1 MLYDEPVV
9 GQSRY
14 GEYYLYVVKNGTG
27 EEYSFFAPDEVHN
40 EIKQLKKGAKFTIV
54 KLAEQRGTKI
64 ITKHVVTIHQSE
76 IKPQEAVPSGNIGNN
91 PNNRDLY
98 YDAMLSSYED
108 AMKIQ
113 EKLNGMVDV
122 NRIAITLFIARSKVN
137 GGIYDSRN

>member
-9 GQSRY
+9 GNSRY

-27 EEYSFFAPDEVHN
+27 EEYSFFAPDEVH
-40 EIKQLKKGAKFTIV
+40 EQIKQLKKGAKFTIV

-64 ITKHVVTIHQSE
+64 ITKYDVTIDAALSD
-76 IKPQEAVPSGNIGNN
+76 SGNNSK
-91 PNNRDLY
+91 DSY
-98 YDAMLSSYED
+98 FEAMFASYDD

-122 NRIAITLFIARSKVN
+122 NRIAITLFIARSKGS
-137 GGIYDSRN
+137 GGLYDGRS